1 MQVIEVVCCK
11 LTELQQNLY
20 NHFLKSKATSK
31 LVSGQKSA
39 GVLSAITNL
48 KKLCNHPKLIY
59 DAMHHVDK
67 EKGPPEG
74 FEVWGC
80 SLCLSCAGLQVQY
93 MQDTA
98 LQVQYM
104 QDTALQSHQP

>member
-20 NHFLKSKATSK
+20 NHFLKSKATRK

-59 DAMHHVDK
+59 DGMHHVDK

-74 FEVWGC
+74 FEVL
-80 SLCLSCAGLQVQY
+80 SRAMRLCTQSALSSSYLRSCCVP
-93 MQDTA
+93 
-98 LQVQYM
+98 
-104 QDTALQSHQP
+104 QSCKMN